1 MLCTLIYNNFVLCF
15 IYTSTVTVDITINVL
30 SARDRTFTVSCT
42 STGGTVLDSIMTGL
56 GISGGTKLQPV
67 GTLERRGSD
76 VYSAT
81 SRVVT
86 AGVESQATNGVVYV
100 CSALNGV
107 ATPPEQR
114 DTVTLR
120 GIIHCIVTC

>member
-1 MLCTLIYNNFVLCF
+1 
-15 IYTSTVTVDITINVL
+15 
-30 SARDRTFTVSCT
+30 
-42 STGGTVLDSIMTGL
+42 MTGL

-86 AGVESQATNGVVYV
+86 AGVDTGVNNGVVYF
-100 CSALNGV
+100 CFASNGV
-107 ATPPEQR
+107 ITPEPD